1 MVLGIIT
8 SIAACPAIIGTT
20 EAIRQGQR
28 QNAREQHRGRKSN
41 LLVSCSDPS
50 RKARDING
58 GTVVLRNNKLYVTTV
73 SPRGRAA
80 KERRDYENEKDPG
93 RLNERGHLFA
103 GYFFGYPDTKWG
115 RRGDGFVSTISDDP
129 PQLNW
134 IYVDKDTY
142 EVKYGLRV
150 QAEGNLVGPW
160 NCTPIDKR
168 LTLEG
173 WEGFTV
179 VEEEEDV
186 WAVYFDKD
194 DDGLEEK
201 VEPNRRIMEVELIR
215 KEMRIG
221 KEEVDM
227 AEQEEKLRN
236 GYEAKNNR
244 KGEKN
249 EEKNEKDK
257 SSTRASQKS
266 S

>member
-1 MVLGIIT
+1 M
-8 SIAACPAIIGTT
+8 
-20 EAIRQGQR
+20 
-28 QNAREQHRGRKSN
+28 
-41 LLVSCSDPS
+41 
-50 RKARDING
+50 
-58 GTVVLRNNKLYVTTV
+58 

-80 KERRDYENEKDPG
+80 KERRENETEKDQG
-93 RLNERGHLFA
+93 RLNERGHLLA

-186 WAVYFDKD
+186 WALYFDKD

-201 VEPNRRIMEVELIR
+201 VEPNRRIMEIELIR

-236 GYEAKNNR
+236 GNDEANDKR
-244 KGEKN
+244 KRAKN
-249 EEKNEKDK
+249 EEKSEGENEERNEKAK
-257 SSTRASQKS
+257 NEERNEEAENGSRAA
-266 S
+266 

>member
-58 GTVVLRNNKLYVTTV
+58 GTIVLRNNKLYVTTV

-80 KERRDYENEKDPG
+80 KERREYENEKDPG

-115 RRGDGFVSTISDDP
+115 RRGDGLVSTISDDP

-186 WAVYFDKD
+186 WALYFDKD

-201 VEPNRRIMEVELIR
+201 VEPNRRIMEIELIR

-236 GYEAKNNR
+236 GNEVKNKR
-244 KGEKN
+244 KGGEN

-257 SSTRASQKS
+257 NSTRAA
-266 S
+266 